1 MDIMK
6 ELSGGFPGTVCL
18 LIRAAFCS
26 IVKQEPTEEAQYPSL
41 RAGCLSD
48 AHRGFLARHRQP
60 SSQLLILGR
69 EWVDLYIGMGEVD
82 NSAKSWP
89 VASPEVQPKT
99 SSPYPACWLQPAALE
114 NCTGWVLLLREP

>member
-1 MDIMK
+1 M
-6 ELSGGFPGTVCL
+6 SL

-48 AHRGFLARHRQP
+48 AHRGFLARPRQP

-69 EWVDLYIGMGEVD
+69 EWVGLCIGTGEVD

-89 VASPEVQPKT
+89 VASLEVQPKT
-99 SSPYPACWLQPAALE
+99 SSPHPACWLQPAALE
-114 NCTGWVLLLREP
+114 NTGWVLLLREP